1 MLPRMHAPHTPTW
14 LCFGLSGPVGRALL
28 QRRQPGDP
36 PLLGVSR
43 QAGGDVD
50 GVRWLRACLPETPSA
65 DALPAL
71 DAIASLGPLDQFA
84 RWFAAQP
91 LTPQRVVALSS
102 TSVISKQASPDP
114 AERDI
119 AARLLAAEQ
128 SLQRDCDARGSA
140 LLLLRPTLIYGNG
153 PDRSL
158 SRVVALA
165 RRWRLLP
172 LSRRARGLRM
182 PVHADDL
189 AAVVIDSLRAA
200 APRRGVYALPG
211 GETLGFS
218 EMLRRTLAVS
228 APQARVLEV
237 PDVAFRLAL
246 ATARRLG
253 LIAGAT
259 AGMLSRLDQD
269 LLADASDARRDLGFT
284 PRAFQPWVERQDGAH
299 RGDSAA

>member
-1 MLPRMHAPHTPTW
+1 MPASHTPTW

-28 QRRQPGDP
+28 QRRLPGDP

-43 QAGGDVD
+43 QACGHTD
-50 GVRWLRACLPETPSA
+50 GVRWIQACLPESPVSA
-65 DALPAL
+65 DLPAVV
-71 DAIASLGPLDQFA
+71 AIASLGPLDQFA
-84 RWFAAQP
+84 QWFAAQQ
-91 LTPQRVVALSS
+91 LAPQRVVALSS
-102 TSVISKQASPDP
+102 TSVVSKQASPDP
-114 AERDI
+114 AERDL

-128 SLQRDCDARGSA
+128 RLQRDCDARGSA

-200 APRRGVYALPG
+200 EPRRGVYALPG
-211 GETLGFS
+211 GETLAFV

-228 APQARVLEV
+228 APQARVVEV

-246 ATARRLG
+246 AIARRLG

-269 LLADASDARRDLGFT
+269 LLADASAARRDLGYA
-284 PRAFQPWVERQDGAH
+284 PRPFHPWSEKQDVAY

>member
-1 MLPRMHAPHTPTW
+1 MLPGMHTSPTPTW

-28 QRRQPGDP
+28 QRRLPDDP
-36 PLLGVSR
+36 PLLGISR
-43 QAGGDVD
+43 SVGTEVD
-50 GVRWLRACLPETPSA
+50 GVRWLQACLPETPVA
-65 DALPAL
+65 GDLPAIG
-71 DAIASLGPLDQFA
+71 AIASLGPLDQFA
-84 RWFAAQP
+84 QWFAAQP
-91 LTPQRVVALSS
+91 LAPQRVVALSS
-102 TSVISKQASPDP
+102 TSVSSKQASPDP

-119 AARLLAAEQ
+119 AARLLAAER
-128 SLQRDCDARGSA
+128 SLQRDCAARGSA

-165 RRWRLLP
+165 RRWRFLP

-189 AAVVIDSLRAA
+189 AEIVIDSLRALL
-200 APRRGVYALPG
+200 PRQGVYALPG
-211 GETLGFS
+211 GETLAFA
-218 EMLRRTLAVS
+218 EMLRRTLAVA
-228 APQARVLEV
+228 APQARVVPV
-237 PDVAFRLAL
+237 PDVGFRMALAL
-246 ATARRLG
+246 ARRLG

-269 LLADASDARRDLGFT
+269 LLADDSAARRDLGYA
-284 PRAFQPWVERQDGAH
+284 PRPFQPGSNQQDGAH